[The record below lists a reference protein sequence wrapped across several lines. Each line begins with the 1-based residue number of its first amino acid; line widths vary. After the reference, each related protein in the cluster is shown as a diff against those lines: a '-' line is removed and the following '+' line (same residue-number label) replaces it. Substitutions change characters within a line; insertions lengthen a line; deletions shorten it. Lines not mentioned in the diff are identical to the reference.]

1 MKAISNL
8 KEAKSIAESTLNK
21 LGLDFSFIG
30 MSDANGFSVYFNVC
44 GIKVRFSNH
53 QITNINRLQNE
64 LCFYFYD
71 NEFSS
76 TQSILKLLFETGSK
90 DVVYGKIDYITQSG
104 KVLKAFGYS
113 KVNTN
118 DQD

>member
-1 MKAISNL
+1 MKAITNL
-8 KEAKSIAESTLNK
+8 KEAKLIAESTLNN

-30 MSDANGFSVYFNVC
+30 MSDTNGFSVYFNVC
-44 GIKVRFSNH
+44 GIKVRFSDH
-53 QITNINRLQNE
+53 QITNINRMQNE
-64 LCFYFYD
+64 ICFYFNA
-71 NEFSS
+71 NEFSA

-90 DVVYGKIDYITQSG
+90 EVVYGQIDYITQSG

-118 DQD
+118 A